1 MYDMKALYQAK
12 SVADAVALRV
22 AHPEAQIIAGGSDV
36 LVQMREGKRAGVE
49 LISIYGLD
57 ELRGVT
63 MEDDGTL
70 RIGSLTSFS
79 HITRDPLIQKYINV
93 LGEAVDQVGGPQ
105 IRNIGTIGGNT
116 CNGVTSADSASTLH
130 AYDAI
135 VELTGPDGV
144 RRQPIREFYIKAGKV
159 DIRPGEIQ
167 TAILI
172 EKDSYT
178 DTFGHYI
185 KYAMRNAMDIATL
198 GTSVNVRLS
207 ADKKTVERAR
217 VAFGVAGPVPLRAET
232 AEGLAAGAPVSLELA
247 DRFAQAVKEDIN
259 PRDSWR
265 AARDFRM
272 HIAVESARRAFIEAV
287 KLAGGDL

>member
-1 MYDMKALYQAK
+1 MYDMKALYQAQ
-12 SVADAVALRV
+12 SVQDAVALRM

-36 LVQMREGKRAGVE
+36 LVQMREGKRAGAE

-63 MEDDGTL
+63 MESDGTL

-79 HITRDPLIQKYINV
+79 HITRDPLIQQHMLV

-116 CNGVTSADSASTLH
+116 CNGVTSADSASTLF
-130 AYDAI
+130 AYDAVI
-135 VELTGPDGV
+135 ELTGPEGV
-144 RRQPIREFYIKAGKV
+144 RHVPIQDFYIRAGQV

-167 TAILI
+167 TGILI
-172 EKDSYT
+172 SKESYA
-178 DTFGHYI
+178 DTHGFYI

-207 ADKKTVERAR
+207 ADKRTVERAR
-217 VAFGVAGPVPLRAET
+217 VAFGVAGPVPLRAKT
-232 AEGLAAGAPVSLELA
+232 AEALAAGKPLTADLA
-247 DRFAQAVKEDIN
+247 EEFAKAVKEDIH

-265 AARDFRM
+265 AAKDFRM
-272 HIAVESARRAFIEAV
+272 HIAVECAKRAFREAV
-287 KLAGGDL
+287 KRAGGAL

>member
-1 MYDMKALYQAK
+1 MYDLAALYEAN
-12 SVADAVALRV
+12 SVEEAVALRLQ
-22 AHPEAQIIAGGSDV
+22 HPEAQILAGGTDV
-36 LVQMREGKRAGVE
+36 FVQMREGKRAGKA
-49 LISIYGLD
+49 LISIYGID
-57 ELRGVT
+57 ALRGVKL
-63 MEDDGTL
+63 EDDGAI

-79 HITRDPLIQKYINV
+79 HITRDPLIQKYLNV

-207 ADKKTVERAR
+207 ADKRTVERAR

-232 AEGLAAGAPVSLELA
+232 AERLAAGQPVSLDLA
-247 DRFAQAVKEDIN
+247 DRFAQAVREDIN